1 MGGPII
7 SGTESAR
14 TLVTKNKIGY
24 GYEKKNNGE
33 EEVTTYIRVVIV
45 AERDLSS

>member
-24 GYEKKNNGE
+24 GYEKKKIMGRKKLLH
-33 EEVTTYIRVVIV
+33 TY
-45 AERDLSS
+45 EWL